1 MILNKKLNLNNKTD
15 LLLFYAGRSENFE
28 KIIKKNYKKKIILID
43 RFTDSTIAYQ
53 HYGMKINLKV
63 IKMLNK
69 FIIGNFNPDIVFLST
84 VNSKNL
90 QKRLRNR
97 SNLNRYDKFKLKF
110 YNKVQN
116 GYEKISSNK
125 SKYIKINSNTNTINE
140 VKKIIINKLEKF
152 IKFTNQSSFNNKSR
166 FIILDDVE
174 FLNINSSNALLKN
187 LEEPNENV
195 FFILIFNSEKFLI
208 DTIKSRCIEFKLSLS
223 NENTR
228 LIVNNYFNENIYEQI
243 NSNLINYYSTPFF
256 LISLINYMNEFE
268 LSVSE
273 TTVDDLLVNLINN
286 KHYIKQ
292 EFIRDNLNMI
302 IELFFYKHINTT
314 KKLSYKVKEYYY
326 SKLSNVKKF
335 NLDYETFFLE
345 FKDKLL
351 SE

>member
-1 MILNKKLNLNNKTD
+1 MSEYKLIGHETYLEKFVTLYENNELPNKILLSGKKGIGKSLLTEKFLYKIFNSNNDNELIKKKSHPNVLN
-15 LLLFYAGRSENFE
+15 
-28 KIIKKNYKKKIILID
+28 IKKNNDKKNIEID
-43 RFTDSTIAYQ
+43 QIREI
-53 HYGMKINLKV
+53 
-63 IKMLNK
+63 
-69 FIIGNFNPDIVFLST
+69 
-84 VNSKNL
+84 
-90 QKRLRNR
+90 
-97 SNLNRYDKFKLKF
+97 
-110 YNKVQN
+110 
-116 GYEKISSNK
+116 
-125 SKYIKINSNTNTINE
+125 
-140 VKKIIINKLEKF
+140 
-152 IKFTNQSSFNNKSR
+152 IKFTNQSAFNNKSR

-326 SKLSNVKKF
+326 SKLSNVKKY